1 MNSWQQHVGPW
12 IDMMFFSDPGSH
24 SQGPEGYLL
33 MLAMAFAVGHVIGWV
48 YMLTHRGLSYSQSFT
63 ASLVVIPVIVALIM
77 ALMTGEIVIAF
88 GLLAVFA
95 VVRFRNV
102 LKDTRD
108 TTFMLWTLVEG
119 MAIGTQRFGLALVG
133 CMAVGFVF
141 LYLRTTSFGGRHR
154 YDVIL
159 SLHVSAEQQISKAL
173 REILKRHCART
184 QLASQRH
191 LATDLLD
198 LSYRVLMRDPA
209 MSQEL
214 LSELEATEGI
224 AHVSLYHR
232 EDESEM

>member
-1 MNSWQQHVGPW
+1 MNGWQGVRPW
-12 IDMMFFSDPGSH
+12 MEMLFFSDPGSH
-24 SQGPEGYLL
+24 GQGPESAIL
-33 MLAMAFAVGHVIGWV
+33 MLALAFAIGHVIGWV

-119 MAIGTQRFGLALVG
+119 MSVGTQRFGLALTG
-133 CMAVGFVF
+133 CLAVSFVF
-141 LYLRTTSFGGRHR
+141 LYLRMTSFGGRHR

-159 SLHVSAEQQISKAL
+159 SLHVSAENQIAAAL
-173 REILKRHCART
+173 TQTLKRHCART

-191 LATDLLD
+191 LASDLLD

-209 MSQEL
+209 RSQEL
-214 LSELEATEGI
+214 LADLEATEGI

>member
-1 MNSWQQHVGPW
+1 MNGFQDVRPW
-12 IDMMFFSDPGSH
+12 IDMLFFSDPGSKIA
-24 SQGPEGYLL
+24 GPEAALL
-33 MLAMAFAVGHVIGWV
+33 MLALAFAVGHVIGWV

-119 MAIGTQRFGLALVG
+119 MAIGTQRYGLALTG
-133 CMAVGFVF
+133 CLAVSFVF
-141 LYLRTTSFGGRHR
+141 LYLRMTSFGGRHR

-159 SLHVSAEQQISKAL
+159 SLHVSAEQEISRAL
-173 REILKRHCART
+173 RETLKRHCTRT

-198 LSYRVLMRDPA
+198 LSYRVLMRNPA
-209 MSQEL
+209 RSQEL
-214 LSELEATEGI
+214 LADLEATEGI

-232 EDESEM
+232 DDESEM

>member
-1 MNSWQQHVGPW
+1 MNGWDGLKPW
-12 IDMMFFSDPGSH
+12 VDMLFFSDPGAH
-24 SQGPEGYLL
+24 GQGPESAVL
-33 MLAMAFAVGHVIGWV
+33 MLALAFAVGHVIGWV

-119 MAIGTQRFGLALVG
+119 MAVGTHRFGLALTG
-133 CMAVGFVF
+133 CLAVSFVF
-141 LYLRTTSFGGRHR
+141 LYLRMTSFGGRHR

-159 SLHVSAEQQISKAL
+159 SLHVSAENQIVAGLKQT
-173 REILKRHCART
+173 LKRHCART

-191 LATDLLD
+191 LASDLLD
-198 LSYRVLMRDPA
+198 LSYRVLMRDPTR
-209 MSQEL
+209 SQEL
-214 LSELEATEGI
+214 LADLEATEGI

>member
-1 MNSWQQHVGPW
+1 MNWQQQITPW
-12 IDMMFFSDPGSH
+12 IDMLFYSDPGSQG
-24 SQGPEGYLL
+24 QGPIVAIL

-48 YMLTHRGLSYSQSFT
+48 YMITHRGLSYSQSFT

-77 ALMTGEIVIAF
+77 ALMTGEIIIAF
-88 GLLAVFA
+88 GLMAVFA

-119 MAIGTQRFGLALVG
+119 MSIGTQRFGLALTG
-133 CMAVGFVF
+133 CIAVSFVF

-159 SLHVSAEQQISKAL
+159 SLHVSAEQQITKVL

-198 LSYRVLMRDPA
+198 LSYRVLMRNPA

-214 LSELEATEGI
+214 LIELEATEGI